1 MNQIL
6 NWFRQ
11 RRLEGDLDR
20 ELQYHIDRRVT
31 DLIHSGLPEPEARRR
46 IALEL
51 GGETQR
57 EEVRDIWL
65 SRWLRDFVHDLRFS
79 ARSILRS
86 PSLTA
91 TAVLSLALGVGAT
104 TALYSLI
111 DQIVF
116 RALPV
121 DHPERLVL
129 IDWIG
134 FQNAETLGTDNL
146 MSYPICRD
154 LQQQKE
160 FFDGVFCRAA
170 TTISLSTSGE
180 PRLTA
185 AELVSGTYFSVLG
198 VSPARGRLLTS
209 DDDKVP
215 GSSPVV
221 VLSYNFWQHQFGGA
235 QDIWRA
241 SELAF
246 PEVVREHH
254 HRTRSGRLVIIYRE
268 QPAQRGAHSQ

>member
-1 MNQIL
+1 MNLL

-11 RRLEGDLDR
+11 KRLEDDLDR

-31 DLIHSGLPEPEARRR
+31 DLIDSGLPEPEARRR
-46 IALEL
+46 VRLEL
-51 GGETQR
+51 GSETQR
-57 EEVRDIWL
+57 EEVRDVWL

-91 TAVLSLALGVGAT
+91 TAVLSLALGIGST
-104 TALYSLI
+104 TALFSLI
-111 DQIVF
+111 DQVVL

-134 FQNAETLGTDNL
+134 FQNAETMGTANL

-154 LQQQKE
+154 LQQKEE

-170 TTISLSTSGE
+170 TTINLSTSGE
-180 PRLTA
+180 PTLTA
-185 AELVSGTYFSVLG
+185 A
-198 VSPARGRLLTS
+198 
-209 DDDKVP
+209 
-215 GSSPVV
+215 
-221 VLSYNFWQHQFGGA
+221 
-235 QDIWRA
+235 
-241 SELAF
+241 
-246 PEVVREHH
+246 
-254 HRTRSGRLVIIYRE
+254 
-268 QPAQRGAHSQ
+268 